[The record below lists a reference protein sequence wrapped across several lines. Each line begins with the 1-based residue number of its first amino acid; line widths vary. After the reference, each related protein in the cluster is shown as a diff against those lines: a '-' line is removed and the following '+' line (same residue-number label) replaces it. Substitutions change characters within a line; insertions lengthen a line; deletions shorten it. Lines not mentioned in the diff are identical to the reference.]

1 MKLSPVSWDDFV
13 RRLKELGFEGPFSGG
28 KHPKMRKGNVVM
40 IIPNKHEGDIGAGFL
55 SRLLKQAG
63 ISRNEWNK
71 NQSGMSIIATVML
84 MMILAL
90 FAAIGVSLVTTGSN
104 VAVQEE
110 RGLEAF
116 YIADGGLQYTIKA
129 NNFPNFDIAS
139 TNLGNGSFTVTVPTL
154 TSNAAVGDTTLS
166 VSSTDGFIPNPGDS
180 PNYWIMLCGITGTP
194 RLDLTASNTCEKIS
208 CTTISATPAQFTVC
222 TRGRDSSSA
231 VAHPGNATPSS
242 ASVVLMYSWKT
253 ANPSSTLIATRALAR
268 NHKCTTPATTICV
281 ASTTDFA
288 DAGFIRINDGT
299 PDNIEDVFYS
309 GKGNDTTACGGTCT
323 ACLGTSGCTRRA
335 YDGNKK
341 GTISHAINTIVYQS
355 EITALPTSTGVISGL
370 VLTGSIQRV
379 VQGTVR
385 PLY

>member
-1 MKLSPVSWDDFV
+1 MKHKHSDNAGLSLV
-13 RRLKELGFEGPFSGG
+13 
-28 KHPKMRKGNVVM
+28 
-40 IIPNKHEGDIGAGFL
+40 
-55 SRLLKQAG
+55 
-63 ISRNEWNK
+63 
-71 NQSGMSIIATVML
+71 ATVL
-84 MMILAL
+84 VMMILAL

-116 YIADGGLQYTIKA
+116 YIADGGLQYAEKA
-129 NNFPNFDIAS
+129 NNFPNYDVSS
-139 TNLGNGSFTVTVPTL
+139 TNLGDGSFTVTVPTL
-154 TSNAAVGDTTLS
+154 SADITAATAGPIT
-166 VSSTDGFIPNPGDS
+166 VSSTDGFIFNPGDAT
-180 PNYWIMLCGITGTP
+180 NYWIMLCGVTGTP

-253 ANPSSTLIATRALAR
+253 ANPTPTTIATRNLAR
-268 NHKCTTPATTICV
+268 NDRCTSNTTTICV
-281 ASTTDFA
+281 NSNTDFA
-288 DAGFIRINDGT
+288 DAGFIRIYAAT
-299 PDNIEDVFYS
+299 QDNIEDVFYS
-309 GKGNDTTACGGTCT
+309 GKGNDTTACGGACT
-323 ACLGTSGCTRRA
+323 ACLGTNGCTRRA

-341 GTISHAINTIVYQS
+341 GTVNHPFGVTTIVWQS
-355 EITALPTSTGVISGL
+355 EITALLTSRGVTSGA
-370 VLTGSIQRV
+370 VLTNIQRV